1 MGDLTC
7 SHLVSIAD
15 HRALTRQQKRKR
27 TVPQDDE
34 YDPDKML
41 ASMKV
46 QHTTEA
52 NKENS
57 EAEQARL
64 QEKIPVKAT
73 ILQTTTQDHAH
84 DIGKM
89 LASLRTKH
97 KDEPKK
103 ALDA

>member
-1 MGDLTC
+1 
-7 SHLVSIAD
+7 
-15 HRALTRQQKRKR
+15 
-27 TVPQDDE
+27 
-34 YDPDKML
+34 
-41 ASMKV
+41 MKF
-46 QHTTEA
+46 QHAAEV
-52 NKENS
+52 NKENF

-64 QEKIPVKAT
+64 QEKIPVKAAT
-73 ILQTTTQDHAH
+73 LQTTTQDHAH

>member
-1 MGDLTC
+1 
-7 SHLVSIAD
+7 
-15 HRALTRQQKRKR
+15 
-27 TVPQDDE
+27 
-34 YDPDKML
+34 ML

-57 EAEQARL
+57 EAEQTRL
-64 QEKIPVKAT
+64 QEKIHVKAT
-73 ILQTTTQDHAH
+73 TLQTATQDHAH
-84 DIGKM
+84 DIDKM